1 MKIIPGKYWP
11 RLMPFVL
18 VLVLSGAAWG
28 QSAPPVYTIPL
39 GIALE
44 TFPYPYPVQF
54 LSLENQGQSLR
65 LAYMDIRPTGSG
77 QAESVVLLHGK
88 NFYGSYWLN
97 TIKALTAAG
106 YRVIVPDQI
115 GFGKSAK
122 PDLCYSFDQL
132 AANTAKLLDH
142 SWSPKSRHRGAQHGG
157 YAGGPLRPHLSGAD
171 HPPDIGRPHR
181 PRGLPFFCPA
191 AEHRA
196 AGQY

>member
-65 LAYMDIRPTGSG
+65 LAYMDIRPSGSG
-77 QAESVVLLHGK
+77 QAEIR
-88 NFYGSYWLN
+88 GS
-97 TIKALTAAG
+97 
-106 YRVIVPDQI
+106 
-115 GFGKSAK
+115 
-122 PDLCYSFDQL
+122 
-132 AANTAKLLDH
+132 
-142 SWSPKSRHRGAQHGG
+142 SPR
-157 YAGGPLRPHLSGAD
+157 
-171 HPPDIGRPHR
+171 
-181 PRGLPFFCPA
+181 
-191 AEHRA
+191 
-196 AGQY
+196 